1 MYILVIDDDGAILK
15 MISQFLE
22 REGYKVLI
30 ASNGKEGMMII
41 NKTPEIYLVIT
52 DLIMPEKEGMEVIRE
67 LKQDFPHI
75 KILAISGGGIGG
87 VQTYLSVAKLIGA
100 DLILNK
106 PFVAEELL
114 RSVQELTSE

>member
-1 MYILVIDDDGAILK
+1 MCILVIDDDGAILE
-15 MISQFLE
+15 MISQFLK

-52 DLIMPEKEGMEVIRE
+52 DLIMPEKEGMEIIRE

-75 KILAISGGGIGG
+75 KILAISGGGLGS
-87 VQTYLSVAKLIGA
+87 VQTYLSAAKLIGA
-100 DLILNK
+100 DLTLKK